1 MIPVVSYVPT
11 SKTEQARLATLTPVE
26 YVREQ
31 NAETRAWVEAN
42 PGSWAGYL
50 TEDAADWAHCAN
62 GLEVAF
68 DIACAEYSDWYKE
81 EHGFRPRW
89 ARFSTLDEVEAAL
102 SALADECEARRAWEA
117 QREEERRE
125 AREAAEREA
134 AHVALVESL
143 LASDMR
149 WMDRAAAVGACGW

>member
-1 MIPVVSYVPT
+1 MPT

-81 EHGFRPRW
+81 EHGIRPRW
-89 ARFSTLDEVEAAL
+89 ARFTTLDEVEAAL
-102 SALADECEARRAWEA
+102 ARLAEDARRNREWEAECEARREA
-117 QREEERRE
+117 ER
-125 AREAAEREA
+125 AREAHA
-134 AHVALVESL
+134 ALVESL
-143 LASDMR
+143 LASETR
-149 WMDRAAAVGACGW
+149 WMDRAAACGAAGW